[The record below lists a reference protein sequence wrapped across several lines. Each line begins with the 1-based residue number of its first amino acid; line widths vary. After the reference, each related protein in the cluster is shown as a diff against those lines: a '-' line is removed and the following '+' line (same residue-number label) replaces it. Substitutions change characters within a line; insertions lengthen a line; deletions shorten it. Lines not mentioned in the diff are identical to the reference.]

1 MYIALVSMKD
11 PHNNYLLDFY
21 RKVGEKMLQ
30 TAHPTGTTP
39 ERAECLA
46 CNLIFVEGP
55 GGVKKLVLKD
65 Y

>member
-1 MYIALVSMKD
+1 MFRKLFIAVVSMKD
-11 PHNNYLLDFY
+11 PHNNYLLEFF

-46 CNLIFVEGP
+46 SNLVFVDSS
-55 GGVKKLVLKD
+55 GGA
-65 Y
+65 